1 MTRSTGD
8 RPSRA
13 ILEAAHGSPKTVL
26 ASRLTESVVAM
37 STSIGRL
44 VPAQIRLTSS
54 NACRADGPVI
64 FTPRG
69 QVNTSRPSSSMIKD
83 SYSLG
88 SDGVLTGGLLTR
100 IMQVEL
106 AGSPE

>member
-1 MTRSTGD
+1 M
-8 RPSRA
+8 
-13 ILEAAHGSPKTVL
+13 E
-26 ASRLTESVVAM
+26 
-37 STSIGRL
+37 
-44 VPAQIRLTSS
+44 PAQIRLTSS
-54 NACRADGPVI
+54 NARRADGPVI

-69 QVNTSRPSSSMIKD
+69 HTKISSPSSSMIKD